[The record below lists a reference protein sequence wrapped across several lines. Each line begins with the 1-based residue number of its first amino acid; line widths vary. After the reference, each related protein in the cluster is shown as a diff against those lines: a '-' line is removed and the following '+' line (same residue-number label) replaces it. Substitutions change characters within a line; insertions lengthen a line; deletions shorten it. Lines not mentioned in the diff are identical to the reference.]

1 MAGKPQHWKER
12 NGRYSAR
19 IVVPVHL
26 RPYLDG
32 KRELEIQLGG
42 DKRDALRKHA
52 TAVASIQRQIGIARH
67 KHEIASGEQ
76 AKPLPYPL
84 SAQQI
89 ATRDYQSQIDFDAE
103 IRAHDHWYAGFD
115 VDLEH
120 ARQLRDGFAGKLSDD
135 QLEQLVG
142 ARVER
147 ARLAGHTDA
156 RKGSP
161 EWRQLAQA
169 LCVSGY
175 EAMARQDERN
185 EGDFN
190 GKPSH
195 PVLSE
200 APPIDDDIDPTT
212 FADIINAEVKRR
224 ARGNSA
230 KPLPDKT
237 AKKYRDTADEFAKF
251 RKSNLAATV
260 KLFEVKNWMEALQDS
275 GELSNRTIKGKVQSI
290 CTILNWGRQND
301 PQNFLPA
308 GNPLTGMKMPD
319 YSTTPSHLKAFTL
332 AEAAVVLGA
341 AREETKP
348 LFRWI
353 PWLCAYSGMRVN
365 EAGQLRKEDFFCIDD
380 QWFWNVTTA
389 GRRSLKTASS
399 ERRIPV
405 HPALVEEGFIA
416 FVEKASG
423 GGLFKGKTK
432 EEINIQPR
440 MSTWVRSII
449 PYDKRPELAPNH
461 GWRHLFEDLCRRDN
475 VPEDARSYLT
485 GRTTGKSQ
493 ELYGRSDVMLPGLA
507 DAMRKIKPIIV

>member
-19 IVVPVHL
+19 IVVPPHL

-42 DKRDALRKHA
+42 DKRVALRNHA
-52 TAVASIQRQIGIARH
+52 TAVASIQRQIGIARR
-67 KHEIASGEQ
+67 KHEIASGAQ

-84 SAQQI
+84 TVQQI

-103 IRAHDHWYAGFD
+103 IRMHDHLYAADG
-115 VDLEH
+115 VDPGH
-120 ARQLRDGFAGKLSDD
+120 AKLLRDGFAGKLSDA
-135 QLEQLVG
+135 QLEWLVG
-142 ARVER
+142 WRIER
-147 ARLAGHTDA
+147 ARLAGYTDA
-156 RKGSP
+156 KKGSP
-161 EWRQLAQA
+161 EWRQLAQG
-169 LCVSGY
+169 LCVSSY

-195 PVLSE
+195 PILSE
-200 APPIDDDIDPTT
+200 APPVDDDFDPTT
-212 FADIINAEVKRR
+212 FEDIINTEVKRR

-237 AKKYRDTADEFAKF
+237 AKKYRDTAEEFAKF

-260 KLFEVKNWMEALQDS
+260 KLIEAKNWMETLQDS
-275 GELSNRTIKGKVQSI
+275 GKLSNKTVKGKVQSI
-290 CTILNWGRQND
+290 CTILNWGRQNE
-301 PQNFLPA
+301 PENFLA
-308 GNPLTGMKMPD
+308 SGNPLTGMKMPD

-332 AEAAVVLGA
+332 AEAALVLGA
-341 AREETKP
+341 ARKETKP

-365 EAGQLRKEDFFCIDD
+365 EAGQLYKEDFFQVGD
-380 QWFWNVTTA
+380 QWFWKVTTA

-405 HPALVEEGFIA
+405 HPALFDEGLIS
-416 FVEKASG
+416 FVQQSASVDCLKAR
-423 GGLFKGKTK
+423 
-432 EEINIQPR
+432 QR
-440 MSTWVRSII
+440 M
-449 PYDKRPELAPNH
+449 
-461 GWRHLFEDLCRRDN
+461 
-475 VPEDARSYLT
+475 
-485 GRTTGKSQ
+485 KSMFNR
-493 ELYGRSDVMLPGLA
+493 E
-507 DAMRKIKPIIV
+507 